1 MVNFTSGIEVP
12 SYAFTLIKI
21 SSLKQLIMD
30 DNTIQKLEE
39 IIDIRQ
45 FIEFIS
51 IFYPGFTVK
60 SYTFEEIEKSL
71 FHTYIKLI
79 GRIIYISPKTMRLFL
94 RNYLMKY
101 EIINV
106 KRVLRGTI
114 LGISVDKKLELVN
127 MLVEKYL
134 NNIDFMKELIEIP
147 SLEEIQVFMRP
158 TIYNKIVREGILYF
172 KKTNEIFVL
181 ETFLDQLYYKNL
193 KNEIKYLTQKEKIMI
208 SPFVKYISEIYNLR
222 LIYRGIKNGIDKN
235 LLLQLLVDNYL
246 FMNEEKL
253 NNLMN
258 LKDVNEFVDVL
269 IKYFNDIKE
278 LKSSLTNNPL
288 DQEHFIWSIEK
299 LYLNYYF
306 KLLEIKTDDIKFQTI
321 YKILEVLIKK
331 DKEIRLYVLPK
342 LTNII
347 YKKYKLLK

>member
-1 MVNFTSGIEVP
+1 MVNFTSAIEVP

-30 DNTIQKLEE
+30 DTTLLNLKE
-39 IIDIRQ
+39 ITDIKQ
-45 FIEFIS
+45 FIESIS
-51 IFYPGFTVK
+51 IFYPGLTVK
-60 SYTFEEIEKSL
+60 SYTIEEIEKAL

-79 GRIIYISPKTMRLFL
+79 GRIIYISPTSMRLFL

-101 EIINV
+101 EIMNI
-106 KRVLRGTI
+106 KHILLGTI
-114 LGISVDKKLELVN
+114 LSISTDEKSSIVN

-134 NNIDFMKELIEIP
+134 NNTEFMKELIEIP
-147 SLEEIQVFMRP
+147 SLEEIQVYMKP
-158 TIYNKIVREGILYF
+158 TIYNKIIREGILYF

-181 ETFLDQLYYKNL
+181 ESFLDQLYYNNL
-193 KNEIKYLTQKEKIMI
+193 KNEIKFLTQKEKIVI

-222 LIYRGIKNGIDKN
+222 LIYRGIKNSIDKN

-246 FMNEEKL
+246 FMNEKKL
-253 NNLMN
+253 DNLMN
-258 LKDVNEFVDVL
+258 LKDENEFFDVL
-269 IKYFNDIKE
+269 IKYFNAIKE
-278 LKSSLTNNPL
+278 LKSGLKNTSL

-306 KLLEIKTDDIKFQTI
+306 KLLEIKTDDIEFQAI
-321 YKILEVLIKK
+321 YKILEVLVKK
-331 DKEIRLYVLPK
+331 DKEIRLYILPK
-342 LTNII
+342 LANII

>member
-1 MVNFTSGIEVP
+1 MNFTSGIEVP
-12 SYAFTLIKI
+12 SYAYTLIKI
-21 SSLKQLIMD
+21 SALKQLIMD
-30 DNTIQKLEE
+30 DNTIQKLDE
-39 IIDIRQ
+39 IADIKQ

-51 IFYPGFTVK
+51 IFYPGLMVK
-60 SYTFEEIEKSL
+60 SYTLEEIEKSL

-94 RNYLMKY
+94 RNYLLKY
-101 EIINV
+101 EIMNI
-106 KRVLRGTI
+106 KRVLLGTI
-114 LGISVDKKLELVN
+114 LGINTEKKLTIVN
-127 MLVEKYL
+127 MVVEKYL
-134 NNIDFMKELIEIP
+134 NNTDFMKELIEIP
-147 SLEEIQVFMRP
+147 SLEEIQVFMKP
-158 TIYNKIVREGILYF
+158 TIYNKIIREGILYF

-181 ETFLDQLYYKNL
+181 ETFLDQLYYTNL
-193 KNEIKYLTQKEKIMI
+193 KNEIKFLTQKEKIMI
-208 SPFVKYISEIYNLR
+208 SPFVQYISEIYNLR
-222 LIYRGIKNGIDKN
+222 LIYRGVKNSVDKN

-253 NNLMN
+253 DNLMN
-258 LKDVNEFVDVL
+258 CKDENEFIDVL
-269 IKYFNDIKE
+269 IKYFEVIKE
-278 LKSSLTNNPL
+278 LKSSLTNTSL

-306 KLLEIKTDDIKFQTI
+306 NKLEIKTDDIKFQTI

-331 DKEIRLYVLPK
+331 DKEIRLYILPK